1 MLTSKQRAYLRSLS
15 HAQSAIFQVGKGGIS
30 EELCLQID
38 NALRAREL
46 IKVHALENCPY
57 TAREAA
63 EAIAAEIGAEVVA
76 VVGSKFVL
84 YKESD
89 EKKQIEL
96 P

>member
-1 MLTSKQRAYLRSLS
+1 MLNSKQRAYLRSLS
-15 HAQSAIFQVGKGGIS
+15 NSLNAIFQIGKGGIS
-30 EELCLQID
+30 EEQCLQLD

-46 IKVHALENCPY
+46 IKVRALETCPY

-63 EAIAAEIGAEVVA
+63 DFVAEKLGANVVA
-76 VVGSKFVL
+76 VIGTKFVL
-84 YKESD
+84 YRESD